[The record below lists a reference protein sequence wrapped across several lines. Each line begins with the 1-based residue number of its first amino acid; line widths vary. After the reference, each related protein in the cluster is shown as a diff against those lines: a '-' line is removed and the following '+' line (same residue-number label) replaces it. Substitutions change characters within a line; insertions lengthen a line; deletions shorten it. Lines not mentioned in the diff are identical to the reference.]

1 MLGLV
6 SAEYVFVIYSLNI
19 SLTYISTKGRTPPP
33 FGKPSRDYNKTE
45 THLCPTDSGTCYGFS
60 AAIGKTG
67 AAVGTQAFTPIQNHL
82 GKKCVSTPPIPTLV
96 Y

>member
-6 SAEYVFVIYSLNI
+6 SAEYVFLIYSLNV
-19 SLTYISTKGRTPPP
+19 SPTYISPKGRTPPP
-33 FGKPSRDYNKTE
+33 FGKSSGDHNTTQTYSR
-45 THLCPTDSGTCYGFS
+45 PTNSGTCYGFS